1 MAELLTLAIK
11 KKNNKQTLDHVSVLQ
26 NETLNAQFHVK
37 AFL

>member
-1 MAELLTLAIK
+1 MAELLTLAI